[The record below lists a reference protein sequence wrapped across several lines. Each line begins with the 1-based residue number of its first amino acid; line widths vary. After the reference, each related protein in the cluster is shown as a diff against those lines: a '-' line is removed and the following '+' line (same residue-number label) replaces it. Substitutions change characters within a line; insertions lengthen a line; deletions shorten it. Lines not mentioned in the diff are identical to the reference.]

1 MLSGAISHSLSEEG
15 AEEVCG
21 RTSCSPAA
29 CTSTAALAHKLHPR
43 PAAAEELQQPGK
55 PWGCITSIGDRG
67 ESSAPSIDQLS
78 AWCGTRDQPS
88 NQVQGSWE
96 TPLGICHPKA
106 GAADNE
112 EWELEKGGLQHE
124 PRHLCL
130 WVVASKSRQLHSGR
144 EARFLLPGGGCSVTL
159 RLLPASA
166 LSFGDVWEEWVEGYW

>member
-1 MLSGAISHSLSEEG
+1 MEEHL
-15 AEEVCG
+15 APQQPA
-21 RTSCSPAA
+21 RPQLLLPTSCIPE
-29 CTSTAALAHKLHPR
+29 